1 MSTNSTTANALI
13 QEQVANFLVEPLEA
27 ESVVLAAKPKIL
39 NSSEPL
45 LIPRLDSTGAPAWV
59 GENELI
65 PESEIAF
72 SEMKLMPT
80 ERKSVKVMHRASNES
95 IRMAKQGVSTILQQ
109 ALVKRVSTTLDNA
122 LLKGDG
128 EEDTVTGIL
137 NQSGVQTGTLDVTA
151 PDSLLEIIA
160 KAEAEEVTPNRWFMS
175 AADYLDLAKL
185 KDGNERYLLQN
196 SKAIDGAMVKTLFD
210 IPVTVTNKLAA
221 GEGALVDM
229 NEIAVVRDMDPK
241 ITVDD
246 SRYLEFDQVAIR
258 VVTRYDLGLLHP
270 QGVVVFTAPAPEEP
284 EA

>member
-1 MSTNSTTANALI
+1 MSTNSTTANAI
-13 QEQVANFLVEPLEA
+13 IEDQVADFLVEPLEA

-45 LIPRLDSTGAPAWV
+45 LIPRLDSVGAPAWV

-65 PESEIAF
+65 PESDIAF
-72 SEMKLMPT
+72 SEIKLMPT
-80 ERKSVKVMHRASNES
+80 ERKSIKVMHRASNES
-95 IRMAKQGVSTILQQ
+95 LRMAKKGVSTILQQ
-109 ALVKRVSTTLDNA
+109 ALVKRVANTLDDA
-122 LLKGDG
+122 LLKGTGADA
-128 EEDTVTGIL
+128 TVTGIL
-137 NQSGVQTGTLDVTA
+137 NQAGVQTGTLDVAA

-175 AADYLDLAKL
+175 AADYLSLSKL

-229 NEIAVVRDMDPK
+229 NSVAVVRDEDPK
-241 ITVDD
+241 ITVND

-270 QGVVVFTAPAPEEP
+270 KGVVVFGAGA
-284 EA
+284 

>member
-1 MSTNSTTANALI
+1 MSTNTTTTTANALI
-13 QEQVANFLVEPLEA
+13 QEQVASFLVEPLEA

-45 LIPRLDSTGAPAWV
+45 LIPRLDSVGAPAWV

-65 PESEIAF
+65 PESDIAF

-80 ERKSVKVMHRASNES
+80 ERKSIKVMHRASNES
-95 IRMAKQGVSTILQQ
+95 IRLAKQGVSTILQQ
-109 ALVKRVSTTLDNA
+109 ALVKRVSNTLDDA
-122 LLKGDG
+122 LLKGKG
-128 EEDTVTGIL
+128 EDATVTGIL
-137 NQSGVQTGTLDVTA
+137 NQAGVQTGTLDVAA

-175 AADYLDLAKL
+175 AADYLSLAKL

-210 IPVTVTNKLAA
+210 IPVTVTNKLKA

-229 NEIAVVRDMDPK
+229 NEIAVVRDIDPK

-246 SRYLEFDQVAIR
+246 SRYLEYDQVAIR
-258 VVTRYDLGLLHP
+258 IVTRYDLGLLHP
-270 QGVVVFTAPAPEEP
+270 KGVVVFGAGE
-284 EA
+284 